1 MLSQINPLHTDKH
14 FVLISL
20 NIILPFTP
28 RFFKMFSTFTIT
40 YQYIVLISGLSNACY
55 VTGLSS
61 PLNKIQWKLQTM
73 KFLIMQFFS
82 KFIFVTPPRPLGPN
96 ISLSTK
102 PLNLCLSVTWMT
114 RFHTHLTANKGNSLK
129 KTSDGNNITLL
140 LVNKSGVWQR

>member
-61 PLNKIQWKLQTM
+61 PLNKIQ
-73 KFLIMQFFS
+73 
-82 KFIFVTPPRPLGPN
+82 
-96 ISLSTK
+96 
-102 PLNLCLSVTWMT
+102 
-114 RFHTHLTANKGNSLK
+114 
-129 KTSDGNNITLL
+129 
-140 LVNKSGVWQR
+140 